1 MIRVDRW
8 LNSYKERNNGDIGL
22 NSMIVFSFLLH
33 ALVLS
38 IICLSPSM
46 PAPRWT
52 FGPVYSVNL
61 VSSPA
66 HLMDKKA
73 VTSLSGDIIGMDSG
87 NNSVVLRKDVRRI
100 SFPPVTGITPLK
112 KSTSPKRSITRK
124 VGEAGNMG
132 RRVSSS
138 VSASG
143 TTVQKRNAEM
153 SMNMRVYYST
163 VWSMIKGKWAL
174 PRGIVPDDNIEAV
187 LSAKILRN
195 GVVADLS
202 FEKRSGNKYFDES
215 AMRAIK
221 KASPFLPLPDWIKA
235 KSIEVGLR
243 FHSSELR

>member
-1 MIRVDRW
+1 
-8 LNSYKERNNGDIGL
+8 
-22 NSMIVFSFLLH
+22 
-33 ALVLS
+33 
-38 IICLSPSM
+38 M
-46 PAPRWT
+46 PTPRWT

-61 VSSPA
+61 VSPPA
-66 HLMDKKA
+66 HLLDKKA
-73 VTSLSGDIIGMDSG
+73 VTSISGDILRMDSG
-87 NNSVVLRKDVRRI
+87 NNSVVLRKDVKRI
-100 SFPPVTGITPLK
+100 SFPPITRITSLK
-112 KSTSPKRSITRK
+112 KSASPERSITRK
-124 VGEAGNMG
+124 VGEAGDMG

-138 VSASG
+138 ANASG
-143 TTVQKRNAEM
+143 TTIQKRNAEM

-195 GVVADLS
+195 GVAADFS
-202 FEKRSGNKYFDES
+202 FEKRSGNRYFDES

-221 KASPFLPLPDWIKA
+221 KASPFPPLPEWIKA

>member
-1 MIRVDRW
+1 MTFCEKVT
-8 LNSYKERNNGDIGL
+8 KRNNGGISL
-22 NSMIVFSFLLH
+22 NSMIIFSFLLH

-38 IICLSPSM
+38 IIFFSPSM
-46 PAPRWT
+46 PTPRWT

-61 VSSPA
+61 VSPPA
-66 HLMDKKA
+66 HLMDTKA
-73 VTSLSGDIIGMDSG
+73 VTSISRDILRMDSG
-87 NNSVVLRKDVRRI
+87 NNSVVLRKDVKRI
-100 SFPPVTGITPLK
+100 SFPPITRITALQ
-112 KSTSPKRSITRK
+112 KSTSPKKSITKK
-124 VGEAGNMG
+124 VGEAEDTG

-138 VSASG
+138 ANASG
-143 TTVQKRNAEM
+143 ATIQKRNAEM

-195 GVVADLS
+195 GAVADLS
-202 FEKRSGNKYFDES
+202 FEKRSGNRYFDES

-221 KASPFLPLPDWIKA
+221 KASPFPPLPEWIKA